1 MSQQSWGL
9 SEFPCGVGF
18 AGGSDS
24 ENLPTGQ
31 ETWVRSLGW
40 EDPLEE
46 AVATHSSIHLQC
58 LLCLICLEGPV
69 HIGKKK
75 KKEFRDSEIL
85 FLATYFLVTSA
96 FY

>member
-1 MSQQSWGL
+1 M
-9 SEFPCGVGF
+9 GF